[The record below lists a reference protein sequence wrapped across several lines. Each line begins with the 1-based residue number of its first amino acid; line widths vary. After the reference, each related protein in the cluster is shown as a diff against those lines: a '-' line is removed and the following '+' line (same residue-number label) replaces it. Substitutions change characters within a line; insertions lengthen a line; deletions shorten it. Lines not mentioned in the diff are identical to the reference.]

1 MEKPVGPSA
10 CRRVRRARSGR
21 AAGNFRA
28 FMLARG
34 AQSGARRPY
43 FSPPLFRIR
52 KGRSESMS
60 FHPPLLSPIP
70 ATAAAPLPA
79 ATAKAPAPM
88 SLLRRSLFPL
98 VLVASL
104 VLAAASGQAAAGA
117 DATAFVND
125 LLGKALQSLA
135 DKGLSDEQR
144 AQQFRTM
151 LDTKFDM
158 PRISRFVLGRYWTT
172 ASDQD
177 RQNFQKLFEDYVVRA
192 YSARFSQYSGEQVKV
207 IGSRPESETVTLV
220 TSQIL
225 RPNGAPPAKIDWRVR
240 KQDSDLKVVDI
251 DVEGVSML
259 VTQREE
265 FGSVIQRSGGTIAGL
280 NKTLQER
287 LASGDTSLAAP
298 PLPQKQ

>member
-1 MEKPVGPSA
+1 
-10 CRRVRRARSGR
+10 
-21 AAGNFRA
+21 
-28 FMLARG
+28 ML
-34 AQSGARRPY
+34 
-43 FSPPLFRIR
+43 
-52 KGRSESMS
+52 
-60 FHPPLLSPIP
+60 FHSRLVTSPIP
-70 ATAAAPLPA
+70 ATAAISPVA
-79 ATAKAPAPM
+79 ATAKAAAPM
-88 SLLRRSLFPL
+88 SLMRRPLFLL

-104 VLAAASGQAAAGA
+104 GLAAATGRAAANTEA
-117 DATAFVND
+117 ATTFVSD
-125 LLGKALQSLA
+125 LLSKALQSLA
-135 DKGLSDEQR
+135 DKSLTDEQR
-144 AQQFRTM
+144 EKQFRTM

-172 ASDQD
+172 ASEQE

-207 IGSRPESETVTLV
+207 TGARPESDTVTLV
-220 TSQIL
+220 TSQII

-240 KQDSDLKVVDI
+240 KQDNDLKVVDI

-265 FGSVIQRSGGTIAGL
+265 FGSVIQRSGGTVAAL